1 MCRHASKAGGKAR
14 DGRMCIAYW
23 RSPRGKRAALAV
35 AVILVGSFLAL
46 TADAEAGKRKRIR
59 HGAWQAGF
67 AAIVVDAK
75 TGKILDDENP
85 DALRH
90 PASLTKIMTLYLL
103 FERIEQGKL
112 NLKSRLDVSEFAS
125 ERPPSKLGLQEGT
138 TIAVEDAIKALV
150 TRSANDVAVV
160 IAENL
165 ADNEDAFA
173 ALMTRKA
180 RALGMT
186 NTVFKN
192 ASGLPDREQVTTA
205 RDMATL
211 GRAIQDRFPSLY
223 RYFSTTRFVWR
234 GRVIANHNRL
244 LGRVPGVDGIK
255 TGYTNASG
263 FNLVTSV
270 RHKNRHIVA
279 VVLGGRTGA
288 SRDQYMRE
296 LIADN
301 LDDATAGKRT
311 APLVV
316 EAPAPAP
323 VKTAQVQTKKAQ
335 KEEKDDKPQKP
346 QVVRAPQ
353 PKQQPVVVAGSNE
366 PIRPIP
372 VKTMAL
378 DAEGKTKEQKTAQA
392 SLFSFS
398 VFSPANAVAVQ
409 MTPMQAPVIIADA
422 APSQPQVQPQAQA
435 QEQPQPRKTVI
446 AAASAALSFANEE
459 AKPHPLKNLPQPK
472 AQAQQQPQ
480 VLNAQK
486 ELSETEELEIEAQ
499 AIAAENKENAL
510 APISAKNNPRS
521 PQVAV
526 TNTIPVSVQTPADED
541 DEPLPPAAKTG
552 WSIQIGAYPEVK
564 AAKDRLED
572 AKGRAT
578 VLLAKM
584 TPYTE
589 KVSKGSTNLY
599 RAKFAGFKSEWF
611 ARRACRTLQR
621 SHFDCIVAKN

>member
-1 MCRHASKAGGKAR
+1 MS
-14 DGRMCIAYW
+14 IAYW

-35 AVILVGSFLAL
+35 AVILAGSFLAL
-46 TADAEAGKRKRIR
+46 TADAEARNLKRVR

-75 TGKILDDENP
+75 TGQILDDENP

-112 NLKSRLDVSEFAS
+112 NLKSRLNVSEFAS

-160 IAENL
+160 IAENI

-173 ALMTRKA
+173 ALMTKKA

-223 RYFSTTRFVWR
+223 RYFSTKSFVWR

-270 RHKNRHIVA
+270 RFKNRHIVA

-288 SRDQYMRE
+288 ARDQYMRE

-301 LDDATAGKRT
+301 LDDASAGKRT
-311 APLVV
+311 APLVA
-316 EAPAPAP
+316 EAPAPTP

-335 KEEKDDKPQKP
+335 KEEKDEKPRKP

-353 PKQQPVVVAGSNE
+353 QKQQPVVVAGSNE

-378 DAEGKTKEQKTAQA
+378 DAEGKTKEQKITEA

-398 VFSPANAVAVQ
+398 VYSPANAVAVQ
-409 MTPMQAPVIIADA
+409 MTPMQAPVIVADA
-422 APSQPQVQPQAQA
+422 SPSQLQPQT
-435 QEQPQPRKTVI
+435 QPQHEPQRRPVV
-446 AAASAALSFANEE
+446 AASAALSFAAEE
-459 AKPHPLKNLPQPK
+459 KPHPLKNLPQPN
-472 AQAQQQPQ
+472 AQSQQQPQ

-486 ELSETEELEIEAQ
+486 ELTETEELEIEAQ

-510 APISAKNNPRS
+510 APVSAKNNPHN

-526 TNTIPVSVQTPADED
+526 TSTIPVSVQTPANEE

-552 WSIQIGAYPEVK
+552 WSIQIGAYPEAK
-564 AAKDRLED
+564 AAKERLED

-611 ARRACRTLQR
+611 ARRACQTLQR